1 MVQMCF
7 ANGTLYN
14 VAQCEPFDL
23 TYSYTNSQ
31 YSCVIYV
38 YIYEQSVAAELHIL
52 NDDNVQIHCCLVMM
66 MVNSRDFDE
75 MLSQHPITFTK
86 DCEDL
91 SFVKVI
97 GDGRK

>member
-52 NDDNVQIHCCLVMM
+52 NDDICANTLL
-66 MVNSRDFDE
+66 F
-75 MLSQHPITFTK
+75 
-86 DCEDL
+86 
-91 SFVKVI
+91 
-97 GDGRK
+97 GDDGEF

>member
-1 MVQMCF
+1 M
-7 ANGTLYN
+7 
-14 VAQCEPFDL
+14 
-23 TYSYTNSQ
+23 
-31 YSCVIYV
+31 
-38 YIYEQSVAAELHIL
+38 IL
-52 NDDNVQIHCCLVMM
+52 
-66 MVNSRDFDE
+66 NSRDFDE